1 MKNIDSKLNA
11 ICSKYKE
18 IEENLLQQN
27 NLDRNILVRLNKEYA
42 ELKPLVEKITI
53 YKQCIKNIK
62 DLEELK
68 NDTDVHIRNE
78 ADKELSGQWAGKT
91 YIKIM
96 RPEPPPGKKWVLGR
110 LTRIQK
116 TTRPDSVWPELWT
129 SFSPK
134 EKKKE
139 TTTEKTQDERA
150 TIKGSYL
157 AKCGSRHVLPQ
168 VSGGSF
174 FELFSASIF
183 DRFGGRLFD
192 PFGAHF
198 RNIFRR
204 SIVDISFEPIF

>member
-78 ADKELSGQWAGKT
+78 ADKELKDANFSLKSIHNNLLQF
-91 YIKIM
+91 
-96 RPEPPPGKKWVLGR
+96 
-110 LTRIQK
+110 LTFL
-116 TTRPDSVWPELWT
+116 E
-129 SFSPK
+129 
-134 EKKKE
+134 
-139 TTTEKTQDERA
+139 
-150 TIKGSYL
+150 
-157 AKCGSRHVLPQ
+157 
-168 VSGGSF
+168 
-174 FELFSASIF
+174 
-183 DRFGGRLFD
+183 
-192 PFGAHF
+192 AH
-198 RNIFRR
+198 
-204 SIVDISFEPIF
+204 